1 MRPGSNCTDV
11 LFVPIV
17 FSIDLSNVGTSVEEE
32 SPYNNVDF
40 TMLGELGHPERRP

>member
-1 MRPGSNCTDV
+1 MRPGSIRADV
-11 LFVPIV
+11 LFIPIV

-40 TMLGELGHPERRP
+40 TMLGELGQPEKRP